1 MVQSTKTNL
10 ARPIQVFSYFLLETS
25 EEFLLV
31 QVGKKFH
38 AFLHESLHL
47 EVINTL
53 ERFLHKFLKYFATKC
68 DLAISNP

>member
-1 MVQSTKTNL
+1 MVQSTKTNP
-10 ARPIQVFSYFLLETS
+10 ARPIQVFLYFLLKTS

-38 AFLHESLHL
+38 AFLLESLHL

-53 ERFLHKFLKYFATKC
+53 ERFLQKFLKYFATKS

>member
-1 MVQSTKTNL
+1 MVQSTKTNTE
-10 ARPIQVFSYFLLETS
+10 RPIQVFSYFLLETS

-38 AFLHESLHL
+38 AFLLESLHL
-47 EVINTL
+47 EVINTP
-53 ERFLHKFLKYFATKC
+53 ERFLHKFLKYFTSKC

>member
-1 MVQSTKTNL
+1 MVQSTKTNTE
-10 ARPIQVFSYFLLETS
+10 RPIQVFSYFLLETS

-38 AFLHESLHL
+38 AFLLKSLHL

-53 ERFLHKFLKYFATKC
+53 ERFLHKFLKYFTSIC
-68 DLAISNP
+68 GLAISNP

>member
-1 MVQSTKTNL
+1 MVQSTKTNP
-10 ARPIQVFSYFLLETS
+10 AGQIQVFLYFLLKTS

-38 AFLHESLHL
+38 AFLLESLHL

-53 ERFLHKFLKYFATKC
+53 ERFPPKFLKYFASKC
-68 DLAISNP
+68 DLTIRNP